1 MYSCHCDQKWYHLTI
16 ILVQGL
22 NNSMAGGITYLC
34 CWHVRKAGTEA
45 AGPARTRQQTLSLG
59 GEAVALAGLY
69 TEPGGQTQVW
79 LFLLLTSLS
88 AHVGCST
95 TRKDNHRMFN
105 IPHEDRLTLLRN

>member
-1 MYSCHCDQKWYHLTI
+1 
-16 ILVQGL
+16 
-22 NNSMAGGITYLC
+22 MAGCITSLC
-34 CWHVRKAGTEA
+34 CWHLRKAGTEA
-45 AGPARTRQQTLSLG
+45 AEPARTRQQTLSLG

-88 AHVGCST
+88 AHVGCRT

-105 IPHEDRLTLLRN
+105 ISCEDGLTLGRD